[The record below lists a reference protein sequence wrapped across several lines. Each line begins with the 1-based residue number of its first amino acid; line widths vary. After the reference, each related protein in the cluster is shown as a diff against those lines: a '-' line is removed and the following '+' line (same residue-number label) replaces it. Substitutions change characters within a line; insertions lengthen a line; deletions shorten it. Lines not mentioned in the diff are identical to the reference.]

1 MSAED
6 KCCWTLRDH
15 HRREIPATGM
25 RCVGVRRLRGLC
37 FLAKGGHVM
46 IEGRLV
52 ISECTIS
59 RIIVLDVDAS
69 LSRESKRDSL
79 KALLD

>member
-1 MSAED
+1 
-6 KCCWTLRDH
+6 
-15 HRREIPATGM
+15 
-25 RCVGVRRLRGLC
+25 
-37 FLAKGGHVM
+37 M